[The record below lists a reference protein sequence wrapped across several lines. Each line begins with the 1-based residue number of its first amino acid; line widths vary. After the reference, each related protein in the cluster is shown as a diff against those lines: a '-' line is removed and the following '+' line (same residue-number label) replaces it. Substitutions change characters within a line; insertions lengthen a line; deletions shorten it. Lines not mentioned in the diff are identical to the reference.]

1 MSRPLNPFNFFDYVD
16 VTFQQ
21 QKLVMA
27 ASETIWHRSLQ
38 LASGQMSLVEG
49 TAMWWEKPTAI
60 AAGLEKAT
68 LAAAAGR
75 SAPQVMQAALEPMT
89 KKASANAKRL
99 R

>member
-1 MSRPLNPFNFFDYVD
+1 MSHRSNPLNYFDYVD
-16 VTFQQ
+16 AAFQQ
-21 QKLVMA
+21 QNLAMA
-27 ASETIWHRSLQ
+27 ATETIWHRSMQ

-60 AAGLEKAT
+60 AAGFEKAAT
-68 LAAAAGR
+68 AAIAGH
-75 SAPQVMQAALEPMT
+75 SAPRVVQAALDPMT